1 MRDTRLTV
9 DELRE
14 TIGKIE
20 KNEKIIRTNKETL
33 LNFLNDQKLV
43 DKYIIDKEKIIS
55 EYSNDPE
62 KVNEIVQRK
71 IKEKFEKVE
80 SI

>member
-20 KNEKIIRTNKETL
+20 KNEKIISTNKEIL

-43 DKYIIDKEKIIS
+43 DKYIIEKENIIS
-55 EYSNDPE
+55 EYSNNPE
-62 KVNEIVQRK
+62 KIKGIVQRK
-71 IKEKFEKVE
+71 IKEKFEKVKY
-80 SI
+80 I